1 MSTRKSAERANRP
14 PYHRARIAVGTRHG
28 KQHQLAPAF
37 REVLDARLI
46 TPPRLDTDRF
56 GTFTGER
63 PRPGAAADAAR
74 GKARLAME
82 ATGLPHGLASEAS
95 YGPMG
100 GLGWTGI
107 GVTGIGV
114 TGHEEILLFCDDG
127 LGIEVLEGYRTTSV
141 PGSSARVAG
150 YDDVP
155 RGLVSALPHQ
165 ALIVRPCGEP
175 PDPDR
180 IIKGITGAE
189 ALRTA
194 IAAAAAL
201 STENLA
207 VVEPDLRAHHNP
219 SRRRVLIRLAATL
232 ARRLATRCPRCATPG
247 FGRTGNEA
255 GLPCRICAT
264 PTPLPRSEIHS
275 CPACPHRIE
284 RPVPAVWADPAVCP
298 ECNP

>member
-1 MSTRKSAERANRP
+1 MSTRKSAERADQP

-37 REVLDARLI
+37 RAVLDARLI

-56 GTFTGER
+56 GTFTGEQ
-63 PRPGAAADAAR
+63 PRPGAALAAAR
-74 GKARLAME
+74 GKARLAMD
-82 ATGLPHGLASEAS
+82 ATGLSLGLASEAS
-95 YGPMG
+95 YGPLG
-100 GLGWTGI
+100 GLGW
-107 GVTGIGV
+107 

-150 YDDVP
+150 YGDVP
-155 RGLVSALPHQ
+155 HGLLSELPHQ
-165 ALIVRPCGEP
+165 ALIVRPSGEP

-180 IIKGITGAE
+180 IVKGITDAE
-189 ALRTA
+189 DLRTA
-194 IAAAAAL
+194 IATAAAL
-201 STENLA
+201 SAENLA

-219 SRRRVLIRLAATL
+219 SRRRALIRLAATL

-247 FGRTGNEA
+247 FGRAGNQA

-284 RPVPAVWADPAVCP
+284 RPVPAAWADPAICP

>member
-1 MSTRKSAERANRP
+1 MSTRKSAERADQP

-37 REVLDARLI
+37 RAVLDARLI

-56 GTFTGER
+56 GTFTGEQ
-63 PRPGAAADAAR
+63 PRPGAALAAAR

-82 ATGLPHGLASEAS
+82 TTGLSLGLASEAS
-95 YGPMG
+95 YGPLG

-107 GVTGIGV
+107 GVTGIGL
-114 TGHEEILLFCDDG
+114 TGHEEILLFCDDD
-127 LGIEVLEGYRTTSV
+127 LGIEVLEGYRTASV
-141 PGSSARVAG
+141 PGSSQRVG
-150 YDDVP
+150 SYDDVSQALLS
-155 RGLVSALPHQ
+155 GLPGQ
-165 ALIVRPCGEP
+165 ALIVRPAGAP
-175 PDPDR
+175 PESAR
-180 IIKGITGAE
+180 IVKGITDAE

-194 IAAAAAL
+194 IATAAAR
-201 STENLA
+201 SSEDLA

-219 SRRRVLIRLAATL
+219 SRRQVLMRLAATL
-232 ARRLATRCPRCATPG
+232 ARRLATRCPRCASPG
-247 FGRTGNEA
+247 FGRSGSEA

-275 CPACPHRIE
+275 CQSCPHRIA
-284 RPVPAVWADPAVCP
+284 RPVPAAWADPAVCP

>member
-82 ATGLPHGLASEAS
+82 TTGLSLGLASEAS

-107 GVTGIGV
+107 GL

-141 PGSSARVAG
+141 PASSARVAG

-232 ARRLATRCPRCATPG
+232 ARRLATRCP
-247 FGRTGNEA
+247 
-255 GLPCRICAT
+255 
-264 PTPLPRSEIHS
+264 
-275 CPACPHRIE
+275 
-284 RPVPAVWADPAVCP
+284 
-298 ECNP
+298 

>member
-1 MSTRKSAERANRP
+1 MSTRKSAERAHRP
-14 PYHRARIAVGTRHG
+14 PYHQARIAVGTRHG

-46 TPPRLDTDRF
+46 TPPGLDTDRF

-63 PRPGAAADAAR
+63 PRPGAALDAAR

-82 ATGLPHGLASEAS
+82 ATGLPLGLASEAS
-95 YGPMG
+95 YGPLG
-100 GLGWTGI
+100 GLGW
-107 GVTGIGV
+107 
-114 TGHEEILLFCDDG
+114 TGHEEILLFCDDT
-127 LGIEVLEGYRTTSV
+127 LGIEVLEGYRTVSV

-155 RGLVSALPHQ
+155 RGLVSELPHQ
-165 ALIVRPCGEP
+165 ALIVRPSGEP

-180 IIKGITGAE
+180 MVKGITDAGALP
-189 ALRTA
+189 AA
-194 IAAAAAL
+194 IAAAAEL
-201 STENLA
+201 SAEHLA

-219 SRRRVLIRLAATL
+219 SRQQVLIRLAASL
-232 ARRLATRCPRCATPG
+232 ARRLATRCPRCTTPG
-247 FGRTGNEA
+247 FGRAGTEA

-284 RPVPAVWADPAVCP
+284 RPVPAAWADPAVCP